1 VNPNS
6 ISRHLHRHRAVV
18 ECQPVYYP
26 DWDDLVAEQRE
37 DKPRV
42 VFTITDIN
50 GKLVRRITGPA
61 SKGINRVAWNLR
73 FSGANP
79 ARSSGNPS
87 GPLAAPGKYQVSM
100 ARVVNGVWEELGLN
114 QSFEVIQLDNR
125 TLPATDPKELEAF
138 QNKVNNLR
146 RAIFIANEIISE
158 TVEEMKTI
166 KQAVINNYQDGK
178 TLYEKTSIIQNK
190 LQDLYISLNGNRLVV
205 RKMELI
211 PPSPSSRVSRIT
223 RSFYNSTSSPT
234 STQLNSYEIAADE
247 FKELVSDINNIIDN
261 EIKPLENLLDQAE
274 IPYTPNR
281 RKIIW
286 SEN

>member
-1 VNPNS
+1 M
-6 ISRHLHRHRAVV
+6 
-18 ECQPVYYP
+18 
-26 DWDDLVAEQRE
+26 
-37 DKPRV
+37 
-42 VFTITDIN
+42 
-50 GKLVRRITGPA
+50 
-61 SKGINRVAWNLR
+61 R

-100 ARVVNGVWEELGLN
+100 ARVVNGVWEDLDLN

-125 TLPATDPKELEAF
+125 TLPAPDPKELEAF
-138 QNKVNNLR
+138 QNKANNLR
-146 RAIFIANEIISE
+146 RAIFSANEIISE

-166 KQAVINNYQDGK
+166 KQAVTNNYQDGK
-178 TLYEKTSIIQNK
+178 SLYEKASVIQNK
-190 LQDLYISLNGNRLVV
+190 LQDLYISLNGNRLMV

-211 PPSPSSRVSRIT
+211 PPSPNSRVSRIT

-234 STQLNSYEIAADE
+234 NTQVKSYEIAASE
-247 FKELVSDINNIIDN
+247 FKKLAADINDLMDN
-261 EIKPLENLLDQAE
+261 EIKPLENLLDKAG

-281 RKIIW
+281 RKIIL